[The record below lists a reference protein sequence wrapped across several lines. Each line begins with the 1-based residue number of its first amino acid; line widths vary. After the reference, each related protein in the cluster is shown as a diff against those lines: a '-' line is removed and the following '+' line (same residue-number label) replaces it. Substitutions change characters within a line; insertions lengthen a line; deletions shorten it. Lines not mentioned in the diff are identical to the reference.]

1 MQDLHYYMQH
11 YPEPLISLI
20 PDAGFPV
27 NYAQKGSMSGRMYI
41 KPGSQIA
48 SFTGGEVANMVP
60 PHAKVQLV
68 GITAEAAAPF
78 FGEEYTVEEGEGGAL
93 ITAHGIA
100 SHAAAPE
107 RGKSAINMLAGSLA
121 ASGLLTGDSQKAM
134 EAICDMTS
142 DYYGANC
149 GIEQE
154 DPDTGKTTMV
164 CGVAKM
170 SEKGSISLSL
180 DCRLSIAADQ
190 EANKASFTAYAEKL
204 GFVVRRLETT
214 PPVYMP
220 KDDPRVTSL
229 SDLYAEITGTRLEPY
244 TMGGG
249 TYSRELTRSLTFGPG
264 FPELAEKPDLPAN
277 HGGAHGPDEF
287 MHIPSFFRAFEI
299 YVCAVKALD
308 DVI

>member
-41 KPGSQIA
+41 KPGDQIA

-60 PHAKVQLV
+60 PQAKAQLI
-68 GITAEAAAPF
+68 GISAEQAAFIANDEF
-78 FGEEYTVEEGEGGAL
+78 TVEEGEGGAL
-93 ITAHGIA
+93 ITAKGIA

-107 RGKSAINMLAGSLA
+107 RGKSAINMLAGALA

-134 EAICDMTS
+134 ESIRDMTS

-149 GIEQE
+149 GIDQE

-170 SEKGSISLSL
+170 NKNGDIS
-180 DCRLSIAADQ
+180 
-190 EANKASFTAYAEKL
+190 
-204 GFVVRRLETT
+204 
-214 PPVYMP
+214 
-220 KDDPRVTSL
+220 
-229 SDLYAEITGTRLEPY
+229 
-244 TMGGG
+244 
-249 TYSRELTRSLTFGPG
+249 
-264 FPELAEKPDLPAN
+264 
-277 HGGAHGPDEF
+277 
-287 MHIPSFFRAFEI
+287 
-299 YVCAVKALD
+299 
-308 DVI
+308 